1 MIYPETINN
10 LIECYKKLP
19 GIGEK
24 RAQDIIKQRETMVGF
39 KVVTDLQEV
48 NGIGAKTFAKLE
60 PLVTV

>member
-24 RAQDIIKQRETMVGF
+24 SAERMALHCLELDE
-39 KVVTDLQEV
+39 EV
-48 NGIGAKTFAKLE
+48 LEMFAESLTLLKTNIPNF
-60 PLVTV
+60 